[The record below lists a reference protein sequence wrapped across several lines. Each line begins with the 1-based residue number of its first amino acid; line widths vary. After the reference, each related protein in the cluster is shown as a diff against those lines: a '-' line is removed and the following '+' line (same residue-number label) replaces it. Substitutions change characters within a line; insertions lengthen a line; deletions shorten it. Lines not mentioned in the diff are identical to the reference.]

1 MNLLSNGPGE
11 KWHIYGEEQNDEA
24 YKAMIKKKMS
34 DGYWKFFELFLIIS
48 FKSEIFKNKIRSE

>member
-24 YKAMIKKKMS
+24 YRTMIKKKVS
-34 DGYWKFFELFLIIS
+34 EGYRIFFKLFLIIS
-48 FKSEIFKNKIRSE
+48 SKSEIFKNKISE